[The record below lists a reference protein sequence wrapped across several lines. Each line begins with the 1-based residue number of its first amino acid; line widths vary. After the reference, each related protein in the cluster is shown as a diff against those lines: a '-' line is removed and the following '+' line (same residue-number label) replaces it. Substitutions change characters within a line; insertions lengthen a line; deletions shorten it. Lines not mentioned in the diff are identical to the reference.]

1 MIVGFPGADSVAW
14 TAKTSENGSGKR
26 GEGSLAGRAH
36 VVVIGN
42 EKGGSGKTTVAMHLA
57 VGLLRLGFRV
67 GCIDLDHRQQS
78 LGRYIAN
85 RVGWIERS
93 RIALPM
99 PVLGAVS
106 QSLSDLKSESVTEEC
121 QAFDGVL
128 AELGEV
134 ADFIVVDCPGA
145 DAPLARHAH
154 THADT
159 LITPINDSLLDL
171 DLLGQLDPVSRELK
185 RAGVY
190 ANLVWELRQERRRRH
205 KSGIDWVVTRS
216 RLSAL
221 VDRNKLMMAEVLPQM
236 QRILGFRLAEGFGER
251 VIYRY
256 MFLWGLTVLDV
267 EQAGI
272 GMEMT
277 KSHQA
282 AFEEVCSLLANL
294 WLPRVNERLGRLSST
309 AIPSP

>member
-1 MIVGFPGADSVAW
+1 M
-14 TAKTSENGSGKR
+14 TSEAGK
-26 GEGSLAGRAH
+26 GDLVAGRAH

-67 GCIDLDHRQQS
+67 GCVDLDHRQQS

-85 RVGWIERS
+85 RVSWVERS
-93 RIALPM
+93 GIALPM
-99 PVLGAVS
+99 PKAAVIAPSVLDLRSEAIAEDHGA
-106 QSLSDLKSESVTEEC
+106 LDT
-121 QAFDGVL
+121 AL
-128 AELGEV
+128 AELSETN
-134 ADFIVVDCPGA
+134 DFIVVDCPGA

-171 DLLGQLDPVSRELK
+171 DLLGQLDPVTRELK

-190 ANLVWELRQERRRRH
+190 ANLVWELRQERRKRH

-221 VDRNKLMMAEVLPQM
+221 GDRNKQMMADVLPQM
-236 QRILGFRLAEGFGER
+236 QRILGFRLSDGFGER

-267 EQAGI
+267 EQAGL
-272 GMEMT
+272 GMEVT
-277 KSHQA
+277 KSHHSAQ
-282 AFEEVCSLLANL
+282 EEVCSLLASL
-294 WLPRVNERLGRLSST
+294 WLPRVNERLDRLKRL
-309 AIPSP
+309 

>member
-1 MIVGFPGADSVAW
+1 MRS
-14 TAKTSENGSGKR
+14 
-26 GEGSLAGRAH
+26 H

-57 VGLLRLGFRV
+57 IGLLRMGFRV

-78 LGRYIAN
+78 LGRYLAN
-85 RVGWIERS
+85 RLAWVERS
-93 RIALPM
+93 GVALPM
-99 PVLGAVS
+99 PSVIVVTPS
-106 QSLSDLKSESVTEEC
+106 DSDLRSEALAEETSGFNR
-121 QAFDGVL
+121 AL
-128 AELGEV
+128 AELGGTC
-134 ADFIVVDCPGA
+134 DFVVVDCPGA

-171 DLLGQLDPVSRELK
+171 DLLGQLDPVTWQLK

-190 ANLVWELRQERRRRH
+190 ASLVWELRQERRKAH

-221 VDRNKLMMAEVLPQM
+221 VDRNKVKLAEVLPQM
-236 QRILGFRLAEGFGER
+236 QRVLGFRLAEGFGER

-256 MFLWGLTVLDV
+256 MFLWGLTVLDLS
-267 EQAGI
+267 QSGI
-272 GMEMT
+272 EMEMT
-277 KSHQA
+277 RSHRSA
-282 AFEEVCSLLANL
+282 REEVCSLLANL
-294 WLPRVNERLGRLSST
+294 WLPRVNERLDR
-309 AIPSP
+309 I

>member
-1 MIVGFPGADSVAW
+1 MALEG
-14 TAKTSENGSGKR
+14 R
-26 GEGSLAGRAH
+26 GEYVAGRAH

-78 LGRYIAN
+78 LGRYIAH
-85 RVGWIERS
+85 RLAWIERS
-93 RIALPM
+93 GVALPM
-99 PVLGAVS
+99 PTIGAVPL
-106 QSLSDLKSESVTEEC
+106 SLSDLKSQSIVEDCE
-121 QAFDGVL
+121 AFDACL
-128 AELGEV
+128 AELSDA
-134 ADFIVVDCPGA
+134 ADFVVVDCPGA

-171 DLLGQLDPVSRELK
+171 DLLGQLDPVSRQLK
-185 RAGVY
+185 KAGIY
-190 ANLVWELRQERRRRH
+190 ANLVWELRQERRKRH

-236 QRILGFRLAEGFGER
+236 QRILGFRLSEGFGER

-256 MFLWGLTVLDV
+256 MFLWGLTVLDL

-277 KSHQA
+277 KSLHA
-282 AFEEVCSLLANL
+282 ARQEVCDLLANL
-294 WLPRVNERLGRLSST
+294 WLPRVNERLGRL
-309 AIPSP
+309 ALSPVA

>member
-1 MIVGFPGADSVAW
+1 M
-14 TAKTSENGSGKR
+14 
-26 GEGSLAGRAH
+26 AGRAH

-57 VGLLRLGFRV
+57 VGLMRLGFKV
-67 GCIDLDHRQQS
+67 GSIDLDHRQQS

-85 RVGWIERS
+85 RLAWIERS
-93 RIALPM
+93 GVALPM
-99 PVLGAVS
+99 PRVGVVS
-106 QSLSDLKSESVTEEC
+106 PSDNDRKSEAIAEERE
-121 QAFDGVL
+121 AFD
-128 AELGEV
+128 ATM
-134 ADFIVVDCPGA
+134 ADLNRTVDFVVVDCPGA

-185 RAGVY
+185 RSGVY
-190 ANLVWELRQERRRRH
+190 ANLVWELRQERRKLH

-221 VDRNKLMMAEVLPQM
+221 ADRNKQMMADVLPRM
-236 QRILGFRLAEGFGER
+236 QRILGFRLADGFGER
-251 VIYRY
+251 VIFRY
-256 MFLWGLTVLDV
+256 MFLWGLTVLDM

-272 GMEMT
+272 GMEVT

-282 AFEEVCSLLANL
+282 AREEVCSLLANL
-294 WLPRVNERLGRLSST
+294 WLPRVNERLDRLGQAPT
-309 AIPSP
+309 AGP